1 MKILITRPDSEAPA
15 LKRRLAD
22 MGHDAISCP
31 MLVIKPHLDAAVD
44 LDGAQAIAV
53 TSAAAIRALG
63 WLDQDHGLPI
73 YAVGSASAQAAQDMG
88 FYVAHVGAGDVADLA
103 KAVTAALDPVA
114 GAIVHPRGATVA
126 GDLAGTL
133 TAAGFTVRGPVLYD
147 AQHITELP
155 ASGRRALAAET
166 LAAVLF
172 FSAQTAQTFASVVN
186 EADLTG
192 SCNTLAAIC
201 LSQAV
206 ADAADALPWR
216 TVRVAPDPNQDSL
229 LTALANS

>member
-1 MKILITRPDSEAPA
+1 MRS
-15 LKRRLAD
+15 R
-22 MGHDAISCP
+22 GP

-73 YAVGSASAQAAQDMG
+73 YAVGSASPRRPKTWDFNA
-88 FYVAHVGAGDVADLA
+88 AHVGAGDVADLA

-114 GAIVHPRGATVA
+114 GGDCPSPGCDRGRGFGRDVDGGWVHGARA
-126 GDLAGTL
+126 GALRCPAHHRTSRIG
-133 TAAGFTVRGPVLYD
+133 
-147 AQHITELP
+147 
-155 ASGRRALAAET
+155 ASGFGGGNFGRRLVFLGANSANICECRKRGRLDRI
-166 LAAVLF
+166 LQHVGCDLF
-172 FSAQTAQTFASVVN
+172 
-186 EADLTG
+186 E
-192 SCNTLAAIC
+192 
-201 LSQAV
+201 QAV

-229 LTALANS
+229 LTVLANS

>member
-1 MKILITRPDSEAPA
+1 MNVLITRPDSEAAA
-15 LKRRLAD
+15 LSRRLDD
-22 MGHDAISCP
+22 MGHAAISCP
-31 MLVIKPHLDAAVD
+31 MLVIKPRLDAAVD

-63 WLDQDHGLPI
+63 WLDQDRGLPI

-88 FYVAHVGAGDVADLA
+88 FYAAHVGAGDVADLA
-103 KAVTAALDPVA
+103 KAVIAALNPAA

-133 TAAGFTVRGPVLYD
+133 TTAGFTVRGPVLYD

-155 ASGRRALAAET
+155 GPGRQALESET
-166 LAAVLF
+166 LDAVLF
-172 FSAQTAQTFASVVN
+172 FSTRTAQTFVSVVD
-186 EADLTG
+186 EAELTE

-216 TVRVAPDPNQDSL
+216 TVRVAPDPDEDSL

>member
-1 MKILITRPDSEAPA
+1 MKVLITRPDSEAPA
-15 LKRRLAD
+15 LKRRLAE
-22 MGHDAISCP
+22 MGHEAISCP
-31 MLVIKPHLDAAVD
+31 MLVIKPRLRAAVD

-53 TSAAAIRALG
+53 TSATAIRALG
-63 WLDQDHGLPI
+63 WLDQDRGLPI

-88 FYVAHVGAGDVADLA
+88 FYAAHVGAGDVADLA
-103 KAVTAALDPVA
+103 KAVTAALNRA
-114 GAIVHPRGATVA
+114 GPIVHPRGATVA

-133 TAAGFTVRGPVLYD
+133 TAAGFTVREPVLYD

-155 ASGRRALAAET
+155 EPGRQALASET
-166 LAAVLF
+166 LDAVLF
-172 FSAQTAQTFASVVN
+172 FSARTAQTFASVVN
-186 EADLTG
+186 EADLTE